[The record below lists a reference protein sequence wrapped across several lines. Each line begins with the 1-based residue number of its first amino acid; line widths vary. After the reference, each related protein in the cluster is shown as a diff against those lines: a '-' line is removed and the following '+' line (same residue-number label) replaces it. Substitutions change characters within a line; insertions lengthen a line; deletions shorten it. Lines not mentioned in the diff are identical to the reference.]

1 MLLASGD
8 GSVTIDG
15 LAGRCSSLGFNP
27 VSLKETLSSV
37 TDILLMDSGQWLTDD
52 DEAARAGQ
60 FIPFSR
66 LSYRIQRGYP
76 QLHR

>member
-1 MLLASGD
+1 MAWR
-8 GSVTIDG
+8 VA
-15 LAGRCSSLGFNP
+15 AGSLGFNP
-27 VSLKETLSSV
+27 VSLKRSSV

-52 DEAARAGQ
+52 DEAALTGQ

-66 LSYRIQRGYP
+66 LSYRIRGYP